1 MNYCF
6 LFPGQG
12 AQYPGMG
19 RDLFDHSNKVRSLFE
34 DASRIVGRDCEKL
47 VFESTEEELRLT
59 ENTQIA
65 VILVNL
71 SAAIVLAEE
80 GIESSAAAG
89 FSLGEISALWDAG
102 VITTESAI
110 SIAAERGR
118 AMADAAES
126 LGSGDDAPGMTAIL
140 GLDISDAQ
148 PVLEQLADDGVYLA
162 NHSSPTQIV
171 IAGTAVGLK
180 RAEPLFE
187 SAGAMKQVRLKVSGP
202 FHSPL
207 MEPARARFAGYLEQI
222 PFENPT
228 KPFVS
233 NTTGLPVSSGLQA
246 KQNCVEQLVTPVQW
260 VKSEESLLRQGFDAY
275 LEPGPGKVI
284 TGLWKSFHKRQRC
297 QPMGGVEQI
306 LQFDPD
312 AAKANIA

>member
-1 MNYCF
+1 MTYCF

-19 RDLFDHSNKVRSLFE
+19 RDLFDHSTNVRSLFE
-34 DASRIVGRDCEKL
+34 DASNIVGRDCGKL
-47 VFESTEEELRLT
+47 VFESSEEELRLT

-80 GIESSAAAG
+80 GIESNASAG

-102 VITTESAI
+102 VLSTESAI

-126 LGSGDDAPGMTAIL
+126 LGSGEDAPGMTAVL
-140 GLDISDAQ
+140 GLNISEAQ
-148 PVLEQLADDGVYLA
+148 PVIEQLADDGVYLA

-171 IAGTAVGLK
+171 IAGTAAGLK
-180 RAEPLFE
+180 RAEPLFAG
-187 SAGAMKQVRLKVSGP
+187 AGAMKQVRLKVSGP

-207 MEPARARFAGYLEQI
+207 MEPARVRFAGYLDQV

-233 NTTGLPVSSGLQA
+233 NSTGLPVSSGLEA
-246 KQNCVEQLVTPVQW
+246 KQNCIEQLISPVQW
-260 VKSEESLLRQGFDAY
+260 VKSEESLLHQGFDAY
-275 LEPGPGKVI
+275 LEPGPGKVL
-284 TGLWKSFHKRQRC
+284 TGLWKSFHKKQRC